1 MKICFV
7 DTIKLEYSFEDIN
20 NQKIRGAES
29 ILINLSKKLSL
40 KGLDVIV
47 FNNCKKEHSLK
58 NYSWLSLNRIDE
70 FKNSF
75 DIVISNNDN
84 QILNKFNCKKKFV
97 ISHSIQSIEKALR
110 KKQLFSYFK
119 NKPKYLLLGNYHK
132 SQMSKIFSIY
142 GTDIIDYGV
151 DEIFETTKIANYKD
165 NKTSFFTSRQDRNLD
180 ILIETWKDN
189 IFNKD
194 LKYRLFIT
202 PIKKNLEQFNIFN
215 RNMLIKEDFVK
226 QISLSR
232 MIILP
237 GHKAELYCLSAL
249 EAAELCIPIVTMGIG
264 SLSERVEH
272 NITGLISKNKHD
284 FAKDI
289 LEMYRNDDMWNEF
302 RNNLIS
308 RRGQNS
314 WTKAAKSFF
323 KIISNDK

>member
-7 DTIKLEYSFEDIN
+7 DTTKLQYSFEDIN
-20 NQKIRGAES
+20 SQKIRGAES
-29 ILINLSKKLSL
+29 ILINLSQKLSSI
-40 KGLDVIV
+40 GLDIMV
-47 FNNCKKEHSLK
+47 FTNCKKEKSLK

-70 FKNSF
+70 FKNNF
-75 DIVISNNDN
+75 DIVISNNDT
-84 QILNKFNCKKKFV
+84 QILDKFNCKKKFV

-110 KKQLFSYFK
+110 KKQLFSYFR

-142 GTDIIDYGV
+142 GTKIIEYGV
-151 DEIFETTKIANYKD
+151 DELFETKKILNDKD
-165 NKTSFFTSRQDRNLD
+165 NNLAFFTSRQDRNLD
-180 ILIETWKDN
+180 ILIEVWKKKIIKEDSN
-189 IFNKD
+189 YK
-194 LKYRLFIT
+194 LLIT
-202 PIKKNLEQFNIFN
+202 PIEKNLEQFNIFN
-215 RNMLIKEDFVK
+215 RKMLNRESFID
-226 QISLSR
+226 QILRSR

-249 EAAELCIPIVTMGIG
+249 EAAELCIPVVTMGIG

-272 NITGLISKNKHD
+272 KITGLISKSKND

-289 LEMYRNDDMWNEF
+289 LEMYRNNDMWNEI

-314 WTKAAKSFF
+314 WTKAAKRFF
-323 KIISNDK
+323 EIISNDK

>member
-7 DTIKLEYSFEDIN
+7 DTTKLQYSFEDIN
-20 NQKIRGAES
+20 SQKIRGAES
-29 ILINLSKKLSL
+29 ILINLSQKLSSI
-40 KGLDVIV
+40 GLDIMV
-47 FNNCKKEHSLK
+47 FTNCKKEKSLK

-70 FKNSF
+70 FKNNF
-75 DIVISNNDN
+75 DIVISNNDT
-84 QILNKFNCKKKFV
+84 QILDKFNCKKKFV

-110 KKQLFSYFK
+110 KKQLFSYFR

-142 GTDIIDYGV
+142 DTKIIEYGV
-151 DEIFETTKIANYKD
+151 DELFETKKISNDKD
-165 NKTSFFTSRQDRNLD
+165 NNLAFFTSRQDRNLD
-180 ILIETWKDN
+180 ILIEVWKKKIVKEDSN
-189 IFNKD
+189 YK
-194 LKYRLFIT
+194 LLIT
-202 PIKKNLEQFNIFN
+202 PIEKNLEQFNIFN
-215 RNMLIKEDFVK
+215 RKMLNRESFID
-226 QISLSR
+226 QILKSR

-249 EAAELCIPIVTMGIG
+249 EAAELCIPVVTMGIG

-272 NITGLISKNKHD
+272 KITGLISKSKND

-289 LEMYRNDDMWNEF
+289 LEMYRNDDMWNEI